1 MEAMRDQQDQ
11 ILKAKKDHFNA
22 GKKNEG
28 GAAYNLINLDYD
40 HTTRGGQLA
49 QHDEDS
55 RVRALMR
62 AKALND
68 RSNGGYDIL
77 TGERR

>member
-1 MEAMRDQQDQ
+1 MASMQQQ
-11 ILKAKKDHFNA
+11 QETILQAKKEFYNA

-28 GAAYNLINLDYD
+28 GAAYNLINLGYD
-40 HTTRGGQLA
+40 PTTRGNQLA

-62 AKALND
+62 AKQLND
-68 RSNGGYDIL
+68 KSNGGYDIL
-77 TGERR
+77 TG